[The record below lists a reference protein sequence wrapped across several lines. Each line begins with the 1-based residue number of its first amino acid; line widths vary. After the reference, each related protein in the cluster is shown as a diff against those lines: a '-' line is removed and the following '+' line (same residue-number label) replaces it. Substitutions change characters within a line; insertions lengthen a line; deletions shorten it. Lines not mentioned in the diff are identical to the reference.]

1 MESSPEV
8 RKPSRGE
15 SGRKAMAAATIAAAY
30 GVSGPYHG
38 ASAWI
43 PIWKTAV
50 EPSEFSKSYLLIASP
65 SVRDFVPIRGKDP
78 PNTDNQV
85 AVGIAV
91 YSKYFGDDFPRLYIY
106 STVKCLCSIPLAT
119 YMHTITILL
128 NDAGV
133 KLKCFNLEC
142 PFVQTSNKFAIGGRF
157 VNFSTVGG
165 TLYGSH
171 IIIYRDA
178 GPSVWWVSLMDEAI
192 GYFREWVPGAVHRE
206 LPQRDGWACA
216 GQPAGPHAHP
226 HEERDVP
233 LGRPPQRCRHRLHRR
248 RPGRRPREQHRHPPQ
263 GPAPSWHRC
272 RLRWSR
278 GIRLR
283 CQL

>member
-1 MESSPEV
+1 MAYALIPVILSRPYRECGDIIDCV
-8 RKPSRGE
+8 DMYKQPSLKNPLLRDHK
-15 SGRKAMAAATIAAAY
+15 SQIAAAY

-106 STVKCLCSIPLAT
+106 ST
-119 YMHTITILL
+119 

-192 GYFREWVPGAVHRE
+192 GYFREWVPAGRAHTLTPMRSGMFPSDGPRNAAAIAYTGADLVDDPVNSIVTH
-206 LPQRDGWACA
+206 PKDC
-216 GQPAGPHAHP
+216 GPVLASMSP
-226 HEERDVP
+226 SVVP
-233 LGRPPQRCRHRLHRR
+233 GDTTAMP
-248 RPGRRPREQHRHPPQ
+248 
-263 GPAPSWHRC
+263 
-272 RLRWSR
+272 
-278 GIRLR
+278 IN
-283 CQL
+283 